1 MDSIG
6 IRNDFGRAR
15 GNRAILDDR
24 RSRDKSNIPA
34 LIPHAPYT
42 STGSSSIYHRRARPL
57 PSIPT
62 TNVATLRNAIETG
75 HMNVSV
81 GNNNRM
87 RSPSRHS
94 QTLLERTTRNN
105 NSIKNNVVN
114 NSTVQDVPTKTVTVY
129 TIASVPQSK
138 NNDVEESDVLEG
150 SINVK
155 STNPTIPSVNEPS
168 LKNGGLCGLQNLG
181 NTCFMNSV
189 LQCLSNTK
197 PLLLFCLKDNLND
210 HLNKS
215 STSVMKGALMTE
227 YANLIRKMWLL
238 PVEGRSVV
246 SPSRF
251 KSTIGNFASRFTG
264 YSEQDSQEFLRYLL
278 QGLSEDVNRVQKK
291 PVPLI
296 IDEKQDELKKEK
308 DRATTSWD
316 RCLRYENSPLVDIFA
331 GQLKSTLECCHCG
344 YQSITFD
351 MFWDLSLPL
360 PRDRSSTNLQDCIQ
374 LFMSKEELDGD
385 EEPMCN
391 RCKKKRPCTKK
402 LSIQKCPEILVLH
415 LKRFSQM
422 RGRTKLN
429 THVDFPITNLRLD
442 HLKDVMSSSYEECV
456 PTYNLFG
463 ISNHSGTVY
472 SGHYVAQ
479 CKHPFTHDWHE
490 FNDSSVHFISDTS
503 NFNLK
508 KMKIPSF
515 ISDSVNITYQYLIT
529 RDGFLSQIFG
539 EHLENTI
546 VGFCLLI
553 VVFLLYYLIRRSQAK
568 VRSNENT
575 NRFRKRDKVLH
586 YGKRFLRTVRSYSS
600 TARNRIRRKNKRQSH
615 QQKPGSESN
624 YRLPRKPPEFLLD
637 TDGDTTNTSNQYHI
651 PSEILYLLKSV
662 KVFGHFERPI
672 FLELCKSLE
681 SKLVLAGAYLFRI
694 GDADD
699 SLYVVQ
705 KGLLHVFITD
715 ERHHRHLIKEC
726 VEGDTVFS
734 LLSMV
739 DVMTRQSKPF
749 KTVSCKAIEDSVV
762 LKLPAEAFLNVF
774 KEYPECMVRIIQ
786 ISMIRLQRVTFL
798 ALHNYL
804 GLTTELTHSIYI
816 NPQFQP
822 TQDNHSHK
830 LNNQRRH
837 SHSNVSVHGADIS
850 KDALNNIEEDLIDN
864 ENIQSSTSVTIA
876 SCNSPSSYETQ
887 TTPISAMNDNKN
899 EFETMEVPSS
909 TEPTVSMAVPTQTR
923 AANFCNQRSMSVIE
937 SRHMKPDFEEAA
949 ARARVKNSLDT
960 TFFEKHKISYPNV
973 SNNRATNSSTARRRG
988 SFSDP
993 DNANIYSRSL
1003 GSGSDSG
1010 GSEYNEGID
1019 DSDLQ
1024 VDWPQIRNAL
1034 AKALGF
1040 EGDLAFLDD
1049 KVHLHRLPDR
1059 YTLVKEGE
1067 QLNKLFFVIHG
1078 SISAYM
1084 KEISDPKK
1092 ERVMFTNQ
1100 ANEISGLVSVLTGEP
1115 TLFSYRTHGL
1125 TDICTI
1131 TKENFYELMR
1141 VQPNLVL
1148 PIAAMMVQ
1156 RMSPLVRQ
1164 IDFALEWMLVEAGKA
1179 LYRQDYK
1186 PQNVYIV
1193 LNGRVRSV
1201 LLAQDKKRRELIG
1214 EHGRGEM
1221 VGLIEVLM
1229 EMPRQ
1234 STTIAVRD
1242 TELAV
1247 IPSGLLNYIKWRH
1260 PRVVSHLIHVLSQK
1274 IYGTMQNT
1282 LTNSVGLAMP
1292 LTDDEFQDQATVIN
1306 KNLSTVAIVAASD
1319 DVPLDAF
1326 TCELVHSLIAIG
1338 PTLHLTQ
1345 QLIIDRFGV
1354 SAFESINDY
1363 RLSAWLGQQEELH
1376 RIVVYQCDKQLT
1388 PWTKRSLRQA
1398 DCILIVGIGWKEA
1411 VKGSVEKEIERI
1423 AVRAQKELILLHRMG
1438 SLKPKGTAEWLK
1450 ERNWCTFHHHVR
1462 CPQRV
1467 FQNINLGCLN
1477 DYTDLL
1483 EPDPDPT
1490 TDFARMAR
1498 FLTGTAIGLV
1508 LGGGG
1513 ARGIAHV
1520 GMIQAMHEAGIPIDL
1535 IGGTSIGAF
1544 MGALWADELN
1554 VNGYVDRATHWCKK
1568 MTSFWRK
1575 LLDLTYP
1582 ITSMFTGAAFNEI
1595 IEEALLDV
1603 QIEDLWIPYFCIT
1616 TDISASKMRVHTT
1629 GSLWRYVR
1637 ASMSLSGYF
1646 PPLCDPNDGHLLLDG
1661 GYVNNL
1667 PADVMYKLGAHTV
1680 LAVDVGAQDEQNFY
1694 NFGDQ
1699 LSGWWLL
1706 YKRWNIWSTPVKVPE
1721 LSEIQT
1727 RLAYVSCQRQ
1737 LEIVKNSNYCE
1748 YLRPP
1753 IDRYRTLQF
1762 GSFDEIREVGYHH
1775 GKAVFHG
1782 WSKLESY
1789 DAVFLKHKLHSSR
1802 EKQLRLR
1809 KQESAGTK
1817 FIDLAE
1823 LITRV
1828 RDAPKDDYDDDDDM
1842 DGDDADEIETTNTE
1856 DSHTSISSYTR
1867 LRPRRIPRSTRGWL
1881 TTVGGG
1887 LKRYRRRVRLRS
1899 RPETPPILIQG
1910 ESRNLL
1916 NVTNPND
1923 DN

>member
-1 MDSIG
+1 M
-6 IRNDFGRAR
+6 
-15 GNRAILDDR
+15 
-24 RSRDKSNIPA
+24 
-34 LIPHAPYT
+34 
-42 STGSSSIYHRRARPL
+42 
-57 PSIPT
+57 
-62 TNVATLRNAIETG
+62 
-75 HMNVSV
+75 
-81 GNNNRM
+81 
-87 RSPSRHS
+87 
-94 QTLLERTTRNN
+94 
-105 NSIKNNVVN
+105 
-114 NSTVQDVPTKTVTVY
+114 
-129 TIASVPQSK
+129 
-138 NNDVEESDVLEG
+138 
-150 SINVK
+150 
-155 STNPTIPSVNEPS
+155 
-168 LKNGGLCGLQNLG
+168 
-181 NTCFMNSV
+181 
-189 LQCLSNTK
+189 
-197 PLLLFCLKDNLND
+197 
-210 HLNKS
+210 
-215 STSVMKGALMTE
+215 
-227 YANLIRKMWLL
+227 
-238 PVEGRSVV
+238 
-246 SPSRF
+246 
-251 KSTIGNFASRFTG
+251 
-264 YSEQDSQEFLRYLL
+264 
-278 QGLSEDVNRVQKK
+278 
-291 PVPLI
+291 
-296 IDEKQDELKKEK
+296 
-308 DRATTSWD
+308 
-316 RCLRYENSPLVDIFA
+316 
-331 GQLKSTLECCHCG
+331 
-344 YQSITFD
+344 
-351 MFWDLSLPL
+351 
-360 PRDRSSTNLQDCIQ
+360 
-374 LFMSKEELDGD
+374 
-385 EEPMCN
+385 
-391 RCKKKRPCTKK
+391 
-402 LSIQKCPEILVLH
+402 
-415 LKRFSQM
+415 
-422 RGRTKLN
+422 
-429 THVDFPITNLRLD
+429 
-442 HLKDVMSSSYEECV
+442 
-456 PTYNLFG
+456 
-463 ISNHSGTVY
+463 
-472 SGHYVAQ
+472 
-479 CKHPFTHDWHE
+479 
-490 FNDSSVHFISDTS
+490 
-503 NFNLK
+503 
-508 KMKIPSF
+508 
-515 ISDSVNITYQYLIT
+515 TYQYLMSP
-529 RDGFLSQIFG
+529 DGPLIFG
-539 EHLENTI
+539 DRTENTI
-546 VGFCLLI
+546 VGFCLL
-553 VVFLLYYLIRRSQAK
+553 VVVLLLYYLIRRSQAK
-568 VRSNENT
+568 TRSNENT

-586 YGKRFLRTVRSYSS
+586 YGKRFLRTMRSYSS
-600 TARNRIRRKNKRQSH
+600 TARNRIRRKTKRSH
-615 QQKPGSESN
+615 QQRTPSELT
-624 YRLPRKPPEFLLD
+624 YTLPRKPPEFLLD
-637 TDGDTTNTSNQYHI
+637 TDGDTTTTSNQCQI
-651 PSEILYLLKSV
+651 PAEILYLLKSV

-672 FLELCKSLE
+672 FLELCRSLE
-681 SKLVLAGAYLFRI
+681 SKIVLAGAYLFRI

-726 VEGDTVFS
+726 VESDTVFS

-739 DVMTRQSKPF
+739 DVMTGHSKPF

-762 LKLPAEAFLNVF
+762 LKLPAAAFLNVF

-786 ISMIRLQRVTFL
+786 ILMIRLQRVTFL

-804 GLTTELTHSIYI
+804 GLTTELTHSHYVPPQDQTMHDTQNNHYKRNHQRI
-816 NPQFQP
+816 NTHSTSVPYATTISIDTLSN
-822 TQDNHSHK
+822 TQN
-830 LNNQRRH
+830 
-837 SHSNVSVHGADIS
+837 
-850 KDALNNIEEDLIDN
+850 DLIDN
-864 ENIQSSTSVTIA
+864 ENFRSLTSIPTT
-876 SCNSPSSYETQ
+876 SNNSPSSTQ
-887 TTPISAMNDNKN
+887 TDIATIPEMDDNKN
-899 EFETMEVPSS
+899 GFDNIEASSS
-909 TEPTVSMAVPTQTR
+909 TEQTASIQISTQKLSKT
-923 AANFCNQRSMSVIE
+923 FSNQRSMSAIE
-937 SRHMKPDFEEAA
+937 DHHMKPDFEEAA

-960 TFFEKHKISYPNV
+960 TFFQKHKISYPNV
-973 SNNRATNSSTARRRG
+973 SNNRATNSSASRRRT

-993 DNANIYSRSL
+993 ESANIYARSL

-1024 VDWPQIRNAL
+1024 SEWPQIRKAL
-1034 AKALGF
+1034 ATALGF
-1040 EGDLAFLDD
+1040 EGDLALLDT
-1049 KVHLHRLPDR
+1049 KAHLHRLPDR

-1078 SISAYM
+1078 SIAAYM
-1084 KEISDPKK
+1084 KEIIGPKK
-1092 ERVMFTNQ
+1092 ERVMFTSQ
-1100 ANEISGLVSVLTGEP
+1100 TNEISGLVSVLTGEP

-1131 TKENFYELMR
+1131 TKENFYDLMR
-1141 VQPNLVL
+1141 IQPNLVL

-1201 LLAQDKKRRELIG
+1201 LLTHDKKRRELIG

-1282 LTNSVGLAMP
+1282 LTSRVGLGMP
-1292 LTDDEFQDQATVIN
+1292 LADDEFQEQAAALN

-1319 DVPLDAF
+1319 DVPLDSF
-1326 TCELVHSLIAIG
+1326 TCELVHSLLAIG

-1398 DCILIVGIGWKEA
+1398 DCILIVGIGWKEP
-1411 VKGSVEKEIERI
+1411 VKRSVEHEIERI

-1462 CPQRV
+1462 CPERV
-1467 FQNINLGCLN
+1467 FQNINLKCWN

-1498 FLTGTAIGLV
+1498 FLSGTAIGLV

-1513 ARGIAHV
+1513 ARGCAHV

-1554 VNGYVDRATHWCKK
+1554 IKGYVERASDWCKK

-1582 ITSMFTGAAFNEI
+1582 ITSMFTATFNET

-1629 GSLWRYVR
+1629 GTIKILLLMFAWRYVRASMTYAFYLPPMCDPCDGHLLVDGCYVNNLPGSLWRYVR

-1699 LSGWWLL
+1699 LSGWWIL
-1706 YKRWNIWSTPVKVPE
+1706 YKRWNIWSAPVKIPE

-1789 DAVFLKHKLHSSR
+1789 DAVFLKQKLHSSR
-1802 EKQLRLR
+1802 EKLLRLR
-1809 KQESAGTK
+1809 KQESTGAK

-1828 RDAPKDDYDDDDDM
+1828 REPPKDDYDDDDDDD
-1842 DGDDADEIETTNTE
+1842 DGDDDDEIATTNTE
-1856 DSHTSISSYTR
+1856 DSHTSISSNTKPRTR
-1867 LRPRRIPRSTRGWL
+1867 KISHTNNRWL
-1881 TTVGGG
+1881 SNVGGG
-1887 LKRYRRRVRLRS
+1887 LRRYRRRVRLIS
-1899 RPETPPILIQG
+1899 RPETPPIIVQG
-1910 ESRNLL
+1910 DSRQILP
-1916 NVTNPND
+1916 VVNPND

>member
-1 MDSIG
+1 
-6 IRNDFGRAR
+6 
-15 GNRAILDDR
+15 
-24 RSRDKSNIPA
+24 
-34 LIPHAPYT
+34 
-42 STGSSSIYHRRARPL
+42 
-57 PSIPT
+57 
-62 TNVATLRNAIETG
+62 
-75 HMNVSV
+75 
-81 GNNNRM
+81 
-87 RSPSRHS
+87 
-94 QTLLERTTRNN
+94 
-105 NSIKNNVVN
+105 
-114 NSTVQDVPTKTVTVY
+114 
-129 TIASVPQSK
+129 
-138 NNDVEESDVLEG
+138 
-150 SINVK
+150 
-155 STNPTIPSVNEPS
+155 
-168 LKNGGLCGLQNLG
+168 
-181 NTCFMNSV
+181 
-189 LQCLSNTK
+189 
-197 PLLLFCLKDNLND
+197 
-210 HLNKS
+210 
-215 STSVMKGALMTE
+215 
-227 YANLIRKMWLL
+227 
-238 PVEGRSVV
+238 
-246 SPSRF
+246 
-251 KSTIGNFASRFTG
+251 
-264 YSEQDSQEFLRYLL
+264 
-278 QGLSEDVNRVQKK
+278 
-291 PVPLI
+291 
-296 IDEKQDELKKEK
+296 
-308 DRATTSWD
+308 
-316 RCLRYENSPLVDIFA
+316 
-331 GQLKSTLECCHCG
+331 
-344 YQSITFD
+344 
-351 MFWDLSLPL
+351 
-360 PRDRSSTNLQDCIQ
+360 
-374 LFMSKEELDGD
+374 
-385 EEPMCN
+385 
-391 RCKKKRPCTKK
+391 
-402 LSIQKCPEILVLH
+402 
-415 LKRFSQM
+415 
-422 RGRTKLN
+422 
-429 THVDFPITNLRLD
+429 
-442 HLKDVMSSSYEECV
+442 
-456 PTYNLFG
+456 
-463 ISNHSGTVY
+463 
-472 SGHYVAQ
+472 
-479 CKHPFTHDWHE
+479 
-490 FNDSSVHFISDTS
+490 
-503 NFNLK
+503 
-508 KMKIPSF
+508 MKIPDF
-515 ISDSVNITYQYLIT
+515 ISENVNITYQYLMSPN
-529 RDGFLSQIFG
+529 GLLIFG
-539 EHLENTI
+539 DRMENTI

-568 VRSNENT
+568 PRSNENP

-586 YGKRFLRTVRSYSS
+586 YGKRFLRTMRSYSS
-600 TARNRIRRKNKRQSH
+600 TARNRIRRKTRRSH
-615 QQKPGSESN
+615 QQRSQLESN
-624 YRLPRKPPEFLLD
+624 YTLPRKPPEFLLD
-637 TDGDTTNTSNQYHI
+637 TDGDTPNASNQYQI
-651 PSEILYLLKSV
+651 PPEILYLLKSV

-672 FLELCKSLE
+672 FLELCRSLE
-681 SKLVLAGAYLFRI
+681 SKIVLAGAYLFRI

-726 VEGDTVFS
+726 VESDTVFS

-739 DVMTRQSKPF
+739 DVMTGHSKPF

-762 LKLPAEAFLNVF
+762 LKLPAVAFLNVF

-786 ISMIRLQRVTFL
+786 ILMIRLQRVTFL

-804 GLTTELTHSIYI
+804 GLTTELTHSAYI
-816 NPQFQP
+816 PPQDQN
-822 TQDNHSHK
+822 THDVHHNHHHK
-830 LNNQRRH
+830 RNHQRTHTHAKIIPPPSTTSTDTLNH
-837 SHSNVSVHGADIS
+837 T
-850 KDALNNIEEDLIDN
+850 EDDSMDN
-864 ENIQSSTSVTIA
+864 ENFQSLTSIPATST
-876 SCNSPSSYETQ
+876 NSPLSNYTEIPT
-887 TTPISAMNDNKN
+887 ISEINNDKN
-899 EFETMEVPSS
+899 EFENIDTSPS
-909 TEPTVSMAVPTQTR
+909 TEQTTSHR
-923 AANFCNQRSMSVIE
+923 ISAQKRSTNFYNHRSISLIE
-937 SRHMKPDFEEAA
+937 GPHMKPDFEEAA
-949 ARARVKNSLDT
+949 ARARVKNSIDT
-960 TFFEKHKISYPNV
+960 TFFEKHRISYPNV
-973 SNNRATNSSTARRRG
+973 SNNRTMNSSASRRRA

-993 DNANIYSRSL
+993 ESANIYSRSL
-1003 GSGSDSG
+1003 GSGSDST

-1024 VDWPQIRNAL
+1024 NEWPLVRKAL
-1034 AKALGF
+1034 ATALGF
-1040 EGDLAFLDD
+1040 EGDLALLDT

-1059 YTLVKEGE
+1059 YTLAKEGE
-1067 QLNKLFFVIHG
+1067 QLNKLFFVIRG
-1078 SISAYM
+1078 SIAASM
-1084 KEISDPKK
+1084 KEISGAKK

-1100 ANEISGLVSVLTGEP
+1100 TNQISGLVSVLTGEP

-1131 TKENFYELMR
+1131 TKENFYDLMR
-1141 VQPNLVL
+1141 IQPNLVL

-1201 LLAQDKKRRELIG
+1201 LLTHDKKRRELIG

-1234 STTIAVRD
+1234 STTIAIRD

-1282 LTNSVGLAMP
+1282 LTNRVGLAMP
-1292 LTDDEFQDQATVIN
+1292 LADDEFQEQATMLN
-1306 KNLSTVAIVAASD
+1306 KNLSTVAIVAVSD

-1326 TCELVHSLIAIG
+1326 TCELVHSLLAIG

-1388 PWTKRSLRQA
+1388 AWTKRSLRQA
-1398 DCILIVGIGWKEA
+1398 DCILIVGIGWKEP

-1423 AVRAQKELILLHRMG
+1423 AVRAQKELVLLHRMG

-1450 ERNWCTFHHHVR
+1450 ERNWCTFHQHIR
-1462 CPQRV
+1462 CPERV
-1467 FQNINLGCLN
+1467 FRNINLECLN

-1513 ARGIAHV
+1513 SRGCAHV

-1554 VNGYVDRATHWCKK
+1554 IKGYIERARDWCKK
-1568 MTSFWRK
+1568 MTSFWSK

-1582 ITSMFTGAAFNEI
+1582 ITSMFTGAGFNGT

-1629 GSLWRYVR
+1629 GSVWRYVRASMTYAFYLPPMCDPYDGHLLVDGCYVNNLPGSLWRYVR

-1667 PADVMYKLGAHTV
+1667 PADVMYKFGAHTV

-1699 LSGWWLL
+1699 LSGWWIL
-1706 YKRWNIWSTPVKVPE
+1706 YKRWNIWSTPVKIPE

-1762 GSFDEIREVGYHH
+1762 GLFDEIRDVGYHH

-1789 DAVFLKHKLHSSR
+1789 DAVFLKQKLHSSR

-1809 KQESAGTK
+1809 KQESSGTK

-1828 RDAPKDDYDDDDDM
+1828 REPPKDDYDDDDDEE
-1842 DGDDADEIETTNTE
+1842 GDDDDEIATTNTE
-1856 DSHTSISSYTR
+1856 DSHTSISSNTKPHTKKVLHTNNR
-1867 LRPRRIPRSTRGWL
+1867 WL
-1881 TTVGGG
+1881 SHVSGGG

-1899 RPETPPILIQG
+1899 RPITPPISVQG
-1910 ESRNLL
+1910 DSRQVLST
-1916 NVTNPND
+1916 VTSND